1 MVVGPKMTTR
11 VPFLVGPSN
20 SGKSTIIYPFDDLY
34 SPKRVLHK
42 PALGSSFGLRSL
54 ASGTKR
60 FILWDDF
67 RPVEFAHEKTV
78 PVSLLLSLFVGQ
90 HTEIQ
95 VSQSFNDGNKDVF
108 WNHGVVFTGKLEG
121 LWEPTKK
128 VSAEDVRHMLNR
140 VKQFEL
146 TAVLA
151 DGSLLDVTSCAP
163 CMAAWIVQASA
174 KFDAVGV
181 LRPALAAPATGA
193 AGAPSVIGFED
204 LMSAAS
210 VPRTQADALLA
221 DVLAIGAVSV
231 AEVLPADWAK
241 LKSWAALRPL
251 EKRRLLQQIVSLA
264 SA

>member
-1 MVVGPKMTTR
+1 
-11 VPFLVGPSN
+11 
-20 SGKSTIIYPFDDLY
+20 
-34 SPKRVLHK
+34 
-42 PALGSSFGLRSL
+42 
-54 ASGTKR
+54 
-60 FILWDDF
+60 
-67 RPVEFAHEKTV
+67 
-78 PVSLLLSLFVGQ
+78 
-90 HTEIQ
+90 
-95 VSQSFNDGNKDVF
+95 
-108 WNHGVVFTGKLEG
+108 
-121 LWEPTKK
+121 
-128 VSAEDVRHMLNR
+128 MLNR

-146 TAVLA
+146 TPVLA

-231 AEVLPADWAK
+231 AEVLPPDWAQ